1 MDPYIAQALAAAD
14 ARFGP
19 QRDTLA
25 TLLAN
30 ARMDLHHGQAAQ
42 LAAARGMQGV
52 ANQSAPM
59 IQGAYGAGL
68 GDVAQTGQDVASA
81 LASLPQVAS
90 PALAAA
96 QAGIQRDQLR
106 AHSNLAN
113 ELGLAT
119 QGIVGAKERA
129 VQGAQYNDRQLQY
142 GFNKTAADVAQKLL
156 SLAGQ
161 RGSFVTSEA
170 DKLRNDA
177 AKLAEQSNQKALDRK
192 TRLQIA
198 GMRSGGKG
206 GKGLTPN
213 ESNKI
218 TTQLDNTIAL
228 VKQFAKGG
236 NGYNAI
242 YDHLTQGIPK
252 GALGPNSPTVKPVES
267 AIVDAAWEIANSGR
281 ISPKTAKELGTLNY
295 TVPSQYAP
303 AMVRSRRP
311 PRRRQAAPAPLP
323 GVLGGVIKTLQG
335 AQGG

>member
-1 MDPYIAQALAAAD
+1 MAQALAEAN

-52 ANQSAPM
+52 ANQAVPM
-59 IQGAYGAGL
+59 VQGAYGAGL

-129 VQGAQYNDRQLQY
+129 VQGAQYNNRQLQY
-142 GFNKTAADVAQKLL
+142 GFNKTAGDVAAKLL

-161 RGSFVTSEA
+161 QGAAVTSSA
-170 DKLRNDA
+170 DKLRSDA
-177 AKLAEQSNQKALDRK
+177 QKAALDRQN
-192 TRLQIA
+192 RIDVA
-198 GMRSGGKG
+198 NIRSGNSGG
-206 GKGLTPN
+206 GKKLTPN

-295 TVPSQYAP
+295 SVPSQYAP

-311 PRRRQAAPAPLP
+311 PRRQQRSPVPLP
-323 GVLGGVIKTLQG
+323 CVLGSVVKTLQG